1 MASAVDV
8 NEVELMTFTNYDSHL
23 YKSFTGMFCKKELTD
38 TILICEERAIHVH
51 KFLLS
56 ASSAFFDDMFKKHP
70 GDCELPISIVN
81 YDDLMLV
88 LEYIYNGR
96 VQLHSNKVSSFTDA
110 TNKLLV
116 SIDFDELQMA
126 SITSEQNEDDVE
138 DSFRFGKTD
147 RKLQLLFTFIDVF
160 FFLIVQDLI
169 DIGSKCSGKST
180 TVDTN
185 SKRNPTISR
194 VSKKQ

>member
-1 MASAVDV
+1 MASAVEA
-8 NEVELMTFTNYDSHL
+8 NEVELMTFTSYESHL

-70 GDCELPISIVN
+70 GDCELTINIVN

-96 VQLHSNKVSSFTDA
+96 VRLHSNKVSSFTDA

-116 SIDFDELQMA
+116 SIDYDELQMA
-126 SITSEQNEDDVE
+126 SITREQNENDVE
-138 DSFRFGKTD
+138 DSFRFGKT
-147 RKLQLLFTFIDVF
+147 K
-160 FFLIVQDLI
+160 
-169 DIGSKCSGKST
+169 
-180 TVDTN
+180 
-185 SKRNPTISR
+185 
-194 VSKKQ
+194 